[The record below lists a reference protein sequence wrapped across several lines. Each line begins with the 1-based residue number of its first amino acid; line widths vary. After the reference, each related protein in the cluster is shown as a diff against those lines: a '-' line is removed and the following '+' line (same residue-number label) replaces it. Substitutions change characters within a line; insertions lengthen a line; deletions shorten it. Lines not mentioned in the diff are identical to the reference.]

1 MPSSPIT
8 AVLTY
13 NLKLWLA
20 GFGAALF
27 VPLSLAALVVD
38 LLAGRDLAEG
48 LSGRV
53 LRASAEMEAAIDVHG
68 DLTDI
73 RVRPSTEAET
83 PAVFAT
89 A

>member
-1 MPSSPIT
+1 MPSSPI
-8 AVLTY
+8 APVLTY

-20 GFGAALF
+20 SLTAALF
-27 VPLSLAALVVD
+27 IPLSVVALVLD
-38 LLAGRDLAEG
+38 LVTRRSLSDG

-53 LRASAEMEAAIDVHG
+53 LRASAQMEAAIDVHG

-73 RVRPSTEAET
+73 QVRDDAS
-83 PAVFAT
+83 FAT

>member
-1 MPSSPIT
+1 MPSSPI
-8 AVLTY
+8 VPVVTY

-20 GFGAALF
+20 SLSAAVF
-27 VPLSLAALVVD
+27 IPLSIAALVID
-38 LLAGRDLAEG
+38 LLLRRSITTG

-73 RVRPSTEAET
+73 RVRDDASLTT
-83 PAVFAT
+83 T
-89 A
+89 